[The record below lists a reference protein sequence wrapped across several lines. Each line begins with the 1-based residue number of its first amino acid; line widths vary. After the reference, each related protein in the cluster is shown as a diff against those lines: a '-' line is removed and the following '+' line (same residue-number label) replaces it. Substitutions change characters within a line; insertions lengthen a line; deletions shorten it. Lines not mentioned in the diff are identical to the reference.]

1 MTTAMGRSAGD
12 HVCWPFHG
20 MDGLVAT
27 AREYAV
33 EGLDRDERVA
43 FLQLSPSGRRHAV
56 VSDVGQL
63 GVPPSAEVPL
73 LTPLIADP
81 DWRPW
86 WDPVDSLRSMMDAA
100 VADGHSGLRVFTDA
114 TEVARH
120 PATREDWVHAE
131 HLIDRY
137 SPGQPLTVLC
147 GYDAANLGE
156 ETVAEVACVHAL
168 TGGTPS
174 PFLLHSAG
182 VDGGLALAGEVDRGS
197 ATALYHAIIAIAPG
211 TSHPVMLDVT
221 EHEFIDHTGLVALH
235 RAAGVLGTRMHVV
248 GASSLTA
255 LLVDAFGL
263 TRLSL
268 LEASP

>member
-1 MTTAMGRSAGD
+1 
-12 HVCWPFHG
+12 

-27 AREYAV
+27 GREYAA
-33 EGLDRDERVA
+33 EGLDRDERVT
-43 FLQLSPSGRRHAV
+43 FLRLSPSGRRHAV

-63 GVPPSAEVPL
+63 GLPPSADVPV
-73 LTPLIADP
+73 LTPLIADS

-86 WDPVDSLRSMMDAA
+86 WDPVDSLRLMMEAA
-100 VADGHSGLRVFTDA
+100 LADGHSGLRVFTDA

-120 PATREDWVHAE
+120 PGTREDWVRAE

-137 SPGQPLTVLC
+137 SPGHPLTMLC
-147 GYDAANLGE
+147 GYDAEDLGE
-156 ETVAEVACVHAL
+156 GAVAEVGCVHAL

-182 VDGGLALAGEVDRGS
+182 GNGGLALAGEVDRDS
-197 ATALYHAIIAIAPG
+197 AAALYHAIIAIAPG
-211 TSHPVMLDVT
+211 TYDPLVLDVT
-221 EHEFIDHTGLVALH
+221 EQDFIDHTGLVALH

-248 GASSLTA
+248 GASPLTA

-263 TRLSL
+263 TGLSL
-268 LEASP
+268 LEASS